1 MSKFKISLFEYQ
13 KEVKK
18 MSLQKKYQIEIS
30 LGEVKTSFVCWKVVS
45 LESGFLQIEFLQSEL
60 FSDVWYCHEK

>member
-1 MSKFKISLFEYQ
+1 
-13 KEVKK
+13 
-18 MSLQKKYQIEIS
+18 MSLQKKYQVEIS